1 MSFQEQTKN
10 EIHALLL
17 ESFAPSHLEVIND
30 SAAHAGH
37 ASALATPKAG
47 HFKVRMTSA
56 RFTGLSPVKL
66 HRLVY
71 EQLAGLMDSKI
82 HALSMT
88 LLDPQE

>member
-10 EIHALLL
+10 EIYDLLL
-17 ESFAPSHLEVIND
+17 KHFEPSHLEVIND

-37 ASALATPKAG
+37 ASARETPQAG
-47 HFKVRMTSA
+47 HFKVIMSSS
-56 RFTGLSPVKL
+56 RFIGLNAVKR

-71 EQLAGLMDSKI
+71 EQLLGLMDSKI

-88 LLDPQE
+88 LLEPGE

>member
-1 MSFQEQTKN
+1 MSFHEQTKN

-17 ESFAPSHLEVIND
+17 EGFDPSHLEVIND

-37 ASALATPKAG
+37 ASALAAPKAG
-47 HFKVRMTSA
+47 HFKVIMTST
-56 RFTGLSPVKL
+56 RFLGLSPVKR

-71 EQLAGLMDSKI
+71 EQLASLMDAKI

-88 LLDPQE
+88 LLDPHE